1 MKYKIMN
8 PPDIYQKVD
17 EAYQNNHQR
26 LINFFQHH
34 GYDEQQAE
42 QLTDSM
48 KRAVYFL
55 DKQLLDR
62 VDIDKGLR
70 KELKPRLKDKISR
83 FESLLEYVD
92 ELKELVQIFPW
103 EYMIKFRIKLIE
115 GDWLLRTRAGANQI
129 LLMALFPL
137 FWKLEEW
144 EKGQSEQVDLVYNLF
159 VEFKFD
165 NYGKGSE
172 DYIRIKSELTEAEF
186 LQHENIRKHWQQV
199 AIKANKQGF

>member
-1 MKYKIMN
+1 MN
-8 PPDIYQKVD
+8 SPDIYQKID
-17 EAYQNNHQR
+17 EAYQNNRQR
-26 LINFFQHH
+26 LIGFFQNH
-34 GYDEQQAE
+34 DFNEQQAE

-70 KELKPRLKDKISR
+70 KELKPSLEDKISR
-83 FESLLEYVD
+83 FQGLFEYVD

>member
-1 MKYKIMN
+1 MVKKVT
-8 PPDIYQKVD
+8 DILKKVD
-17 EAYQNNHQR
+17 DAYQNNRQR
-26 LINFFQHH
+26 LIKFFQSH
-34 GYDEQQAE
+34 GFDEQQSE
-42 QLTDSM
+42 QLTASM
-48 KRAVYFL
+48 KQAVYFL
-55 DKQLLDR
+55 DNPPLDR
-62 VDIDKGLR
+62 LDIDKGLR
-70 KELKPRLKDKISR
+70 KELKQKLKDKISR
-83 FESLLEYVD
+83 FESLFEYVD
-92 ELKELVQIFPW
+92 ELKELVQILPW

-199 AIKANKQGF
+199 AIKAKKQGF

>member
-1 MKYKIMN
+1 MN
-8 PPDIYQKVD
+8 SPDIYQKID

-159 VEFKFD
+159 VEFELD
-165 NYGKGSE
+165 NFGKGSE

>member
-1 MKYKIMN
+1 MN

-17 EAYQNNHQR
+17 EAYQNNRQR
-26 LINFFQHH
+26 LIGFFQNH
-34 GYDEQQAE
+34 DFNEQQAE

>member
-1 MKYKIMN
+1 MN

-17 EAYQNNHQR
+17 EAYQNNRQR
-26 LINFFQHH
+26 LIEFFLSH
-34 GYDEQQAE
+34 GFDEQQAE
-42 QLTDSM
+42 QLTASM
-48 KRAVYFL
+48 KQAVYFL
-55 DKQLLDR
+55 DNPPLDR
-62 VDIDKGLR
+62 LDIDKGLR
-70 KELKPRLKDKISR
+70 KELKQKLKDKISR
-83 FESLLEYVD
+83 FESLFEYVD
-92 ELKELVQIFPW
+92 ELKELVQILPW

-172 DYIRIKSELTEAEF
+172 DYIRIKSELTEVEF

-199 AIKANKQGF
+199 AIKAKKQGF

>member
-1 MKYKIMN
+1 MN
-8 PPDIYQKVD
+8 PPDIYQQID
-17 EAYQNNHQR
+17 EAYQNNRQR
-26 LINFFQHH
+26 LIEFFQSH
-34 GYDEQQAE
+34 GFDEQQSE
-42 QLTDSM
+42 QLTASM
-48 KRAVYFL
+48 KQAVYFL
-55 DKQLLDR
+55 DNPPLDR
-62 VDIDKGLR
+62 LDIDKGLR
-70 KELKPRLKDKISR
+70 KELKQKLKDKISR
-83 FESLLEYVD
+83 FESLFEYVD
-92 ELKELVQIFPW
+92 ELKELVQILPW

-172 DYIRIKSELTEAEF
+172 DYIRIKSELTEVEF

-199 AIKANKQGF
+199 AIKAKKQGF

>member
-1 MKYKIMN
+1 MN
-8 PPDIYQKVD
+8 STDIYQKIE
-17 EAYQNNHQR
+17 EAYQNNRQR
-26 LINFFQHH
+26 LIDFFQHH

-42 QLTDSM
+42 ELSESM
-48 KRAVYFL
+48 KVAVFFL
-55 DKQLLDR
+55 DKHALDR

-70 KELKPRLKDKISR
+70 KELKPSLEDKISR
-83 FESLLEYVD
+83 FQGLFEYVD
-92 ELKELVQIFPW
+92 ELKELVPKIPW
-103 EYMIKFRIKLIE
+103 EYLIKFRIKLIK
-115 GDWLLRTRAGANQI
+115 GDWLLRTRASENQG
-129 LLMALFPL
+129 LLMALAPL
-137 FWKLEEW
+137 FWRLEDW
-144 EKGQSEQVDLVYNLF
+144 GKGQSEQVDLVYNLF

>member
-1 MKYKIMN
+1 MPKKS
-8 PPDIYQKVD
+8 PDIYQKID

-83 FESLLEYVD
+83 FESLLEYIG
-92 ELKELVQIFPW
+92 ELKELVQILPW

>member
-1 MKYKIMN
+1 MN
-8 PPDIYQKVD
+8 PPDIYQQID
-17 EAYQNNHQR
+17 EAYQNNRQR
-26 LINFFQHH
+26 LIEFFQSH
-34 GYDEQQAE
+34 GFDEQQSE
-42 QLTDSM
+42 QLTASM
-48 KRAVYFL
+48 KQAVYFL
-55 DKQLLDR
+55 DNPPLDR
-62 VDIDKGLR
+62 LDIDKGLR
-70 KELKPRLKDKISR
+70 KELKQKLKDKISR
-83 FESLLEYVD
+83 FESLFEYVD
-92 ELKELVQIFPW
+92 ELKELVQILPW

-115 GDWLLRTRAGANQI
+115 GNWLLRTRAGANQI

-172 DYIRIKSELTEAEF
+172 DYIRIKSELTEVEF

-199 AIKANKQGF
+199 AIKAKKQGF

>member
-1 MKYKIMN
+1 MVKTVT
-8 PPDIYQKVD
+8 DILKKVD
-17 EAYQNNHQR
+17 DAYQNNRQR
-26 LINFFQHH
+26 LIEFFQSH
-34 GYDEQQAE
+34 GFDEQQAE

-48 KRAVYFL
+48 KSAVYFL
-55 DKQLLDR
+55 DNQPLDR
-62 VDIDKGLR
+62 LDIDKGLR
-70 KELKPRLKDKISR
+70 KELKQKLKDKISR
-83 FESLLEYVD
+83 FESLFEYVD
-92 ELKELVQIFPW
+92 ELKELVQILPW

>member
-1 MKYKIMN
+1 MN
-8 PPDIYQKVD
+8 SPDIYQKID

>member
-1 MKYKIMN
+1 MN
-8 PPDIYQKVD
+8 PPDIYQQID

-26 LINFFQHH
+26 LIEFFQGH
-34 GYDEQQAE
+34 GFDEQQAE

-48 KRAVYFL
+48 KQAVYFL
-55 DKQLLDR
+55 DNPPLDR
-62 VDIDKGLR
+62 LDIDKGLR
-70 KELKPRLKDKISR
+70 KELKQKLKDKISR
-83 FESLLEYVD
+83 FESLFEYVD
-92 ELKELVQIFPW
+92 ELKELVQILPW

-172 DYIRIKSELTEAEF
+172 DYIRIKITVTT
-186 LQHENIRKHWQQV
+186 I
-199 AIKANKQGF
+199 

>member
-1 MKYKIMN
+1 MVKKVT
-8 PPDIYQKVD
+8 DILKKVD
-17 EAYQNNHQR
+17 DAYQNNRQR
-26 LINFFQHH
+26 LIEFFQSH
-34 GYDEQQAE
+34 GFDEQQAE

-48 KRAVYFL
+48 KQAVYFL
-55 DKQLLDR
+55 DNPPLDR
-62 VDIDKGLR
+62 LDIDKGLR
-70 KELKPRLKDKISR
+70 KELKQKLKDKISR
-83 FESLLEYVD
+83 FESLFEYVD
-92 ELKELVQIFPW
+92 ELKELVQILPW

-115 GDWLLRTRAGANQI
+115 GDWLLRTRAGATQL

-172 DYIRIKSELTEAEF
+172 DYIRIKSELTEVEF

-199 AIKANKQGF
+199 AIKAKKQGF

>member
-1 MKYKIMN
+1 MKLT
-8 PPDIYQKVD
+8 DIYPKLD
-17 EAYQNNHQR
+17 ESYQNNRQR
-26 LINFFQHH
+26 LIDFFQHH

-42 QLTDSM
+42 ELSESM
-48 KRAVYFL
+48 KVAVFFL
-55 DKQLLDR
+55 DKHALDR

-70 KELKPRLKDKISR
+70 KELKPSLEDKISR
-83 FESLLEYVD
+83 FQGLFEYVD
-92 ELKELVQIFPW
+92 ELKELVPKIPW
-103 EYMIKFRIKLIE
+103 EYLIKFRIKLIK
-115 GDWLLRTRAGANQI
+115 GDWLLRTRASENQG
-129 LLMALFPL
+129 LLMALAPL
-137 FWKLEEW
+137 FWRLEDW
-144 EKGQSEQVDLVYNLF
+144 GKGQSEQVDLVYNLF

>member
-1 MKYKIMN
+1 MVKKVT
-8 PPDIYQKVD
+8 DILKKVD
-17 EAYQNNHQR
+17 DAYQNNRQR
-26 LINFFQHH
+26 LIEFFQSH
-34 GYDEQQAE
+34 GFDEQQAE
-42 QLTDSM
+42 QLTASM
-48 KRAVYFL
+48 KQAVYFL
-55 DKQLLDR
+55 DNPPLDR
-62 VDIDKGLR
+62 LDIDKGLR
-70 KELKPRLKDKISR
+70 KELKQKLKDKISR
-83 FESLLEYVD
+83 FESLFEYVD
-92 ELKELVQIFPW
+92 ELKELVQILPW

-172 DYIRIKSELTEAEF
+172 DYIRIKSELTEVEF

-199 AIKANKQGF
+199 AIKAKKQGF

>member
-1 MKYKIMN
+1 MN
-8 PPDIYQKVD
+8 PPDIHQKVD
-17 EAYQNNHQR
+17 KAYQSNRQR
-26 LINFFQHH
+26 LIEFFQSH
-34 GYDEQQAE
+34 GFDEPQAE
-42 QLTDSM
+42 QLAESM

-55 DKQLLDR
+55 DNPPLDR
-62 VDIDKGLR
+62 LDIDKGLR
-70 KELKPRLKDKISR
+70 KELKQKLKDKISR
-83 FESLLEYVD
+83 FESLFEYVD
-92 ELKELVQIFPW
+92 ELKELVQILPW

-172 DYIRIKSELTEAEF
+172 DYIRIKSELTEVEF

-199 AIKANKQGF
+199 AIKAKKQGF

>member
-1 MKYKIMN
+1 MN
-8 PPDIYQKVD
+8 PPDIYQQID

-26 LINFFQHH
+26 LIEFFQGH
-34 GYDEQQAE
+34 GFDEQQAE

-48 KRAVYFL
+48 KQAVYFL
-55 DKQLLDR
+55 DNPPLDR
-62 VDIDKGLR
+62 LDIDKGLR
-70 KELKPRLKDKISR
+70 KELKQKLKDKISR
-83 FESLLEYVD
+83 FESLFEYVD
-92 ELKELVQIFPW
+92 ELKELVQILPW

-115 GDWLLRTRAGANQI
+115 GNWLLRTRAGANQI

-172 DYIRIKSELTEAEF
+172 DYIRIKSELTEVEF

-199 AIKANKQGF
+199 AIKAKKQGF